1 MEAHKVDKIL
11 VKFPLTIKAKLT
23 EKLKSSMLTEMQNG
37 ITQAQLEISQ
47 INIEEE
53 RAVKQAPEDNQEAQ
67 AMIHRHYGIERQKRE
82 EFVAKTQARIEELE
96 KLALGAEVVQ
106 GQTERFAE
114 LKVGDNV
121 RDQFNVEVVVEDDK
135 IIAIRS

>member
-1 MEAHKVDKIL
+1 MDKIL

-23 EKLKSSMLTEMQNG
+23 EKLKNSMLEEMNKG
-37 ITQAQLEISQ
+37 IQQAQLEISQ
-47 INIEEE
+47 INIQAE
-53 RAVKQAPEDNQEAQ
+53 RALNQTDENGNPPDEEAQ
-67 AMIHRHYGIERQKRE
+67 MMIRRHFGVERQKRE
-82 EFVAKTQARIEELE
+82 EYVAQTTTRRDELE

-106 GQTERFAE
+106 GQTERFVE
-114 LKVGDNV
+114 LQVGDNI

>member
-1 MEAHKVDKIL
+1 MDKIL

-23 EKLKSSMLTEMQNG
+23 EKLKNSMLEEMNKG
-37 ITQAQLEISQ
+37 IQQAQLEISQ
-47 INIEEE
+47 IHIQAE
-53 RAVKQAPEDNQEAQ
+53 RALKQADENGNPPDAEAQ
-67 AMIHRHYGIERQKRE
+67 AMIRRHFGVELQKRE
-82 EFVAKTQARIEELE
+82 EYVAQTTARRDELE

-106 GQTERFAE
+106 GQSERFAE
-114 LKVGDNV
+114 LKVGDNI

>member
-1 MEAHKVDKIL
+1 MDKIL

-23 EKLKSSMLTEMQNG
+23 EKLKNSMLEEMNKG
-37 ITQAQLEISQ
+37 IQQAQLEISQ
-47 INIEEE
+47 IHIQAE
-53 RAVKQAPEDNQEAQ
+53 RALKQADENGNPPDAEAQ
-67 AMIHRHYGIERQKRE
+67 AMIRRHFGVELQKRE
-82 EFVAKTQARIEELE
+82 EYVAQTTVRRDELE

-106 GQTERFAE
+106 GQSERFAE
-114 LKVGDNV
+114 LKVGDNI

>member
-1 MEAHKVDKIL
+1 MDKIL

-23 EKLKSSMLTEMQNG
+23 EKLKNSMLEEMNKG
-37 ITQAQLEISQ
+37 IQQAQLEISQ
-47 INIEEE
+47 IHIQAE
-53 RAVKQAPEDNQEAQ
+53 RALKQADENGNPPDAEAQ
-67 AMIHRHYGIERQKRE
+67 AMIRRHFGVELQKRE
-82 EFVAKTQARIEELE
+82 EYVAQTTARRDELE

-106 GQTERFAE
+106 GQSERFVE
-114 LKVGDNV
+114 LKVGDNI

>member
-1 MEAHKVDKIL
+1 MDKIL

-23 EKLKSSMLTEMQNG
+23 EKLKNSRLEEMNKG
-37 ITQAQLEISQ
+37 IQQAQLEISQ
-47 INIEEE
+47 IHIQAE
-53 RAVKQAPEDNQEAQ
+53 RALKQADENGNPPDAEAQ
-67 AMIHRHYGIERQKRE
+67 AMIRRHFGVELQKRE
-82 EFVAKTQARIEELE
+82 EYVAQTTARRDELE

-106 GQTERFAE
+106 GQSERFAE
-114 LKVGDNV
+114 LKVGDNI